1 MQYFNIN
8 HIFSSN
14 QKVIAITLAIV
25 LLLSGCSTTGGAK
38 NDPLEPMNRAI
49 FGFNEIVD
57 ENVLEPIAKTYKYIT
72 PDPIEVGVSNFFSN
86 LGEINTIANDIFQF
100 KLSTK

>member
-14 QKVIAITLAIV
+14 QRIISVTLAII
-25 LLLSGCSTTGGAK
+25 LLLSGCSTTGSSK
-38 NDPLEPMNRAI
+38 HDPLEPMNRAI

-57 ENVLEPIAKTYKYIT
+57 DTILEPIAKTYKYIT

-86 LGEINTIANDIFQF
+86 LGEINTIANDVFQF
-100 KLSTK
+100 